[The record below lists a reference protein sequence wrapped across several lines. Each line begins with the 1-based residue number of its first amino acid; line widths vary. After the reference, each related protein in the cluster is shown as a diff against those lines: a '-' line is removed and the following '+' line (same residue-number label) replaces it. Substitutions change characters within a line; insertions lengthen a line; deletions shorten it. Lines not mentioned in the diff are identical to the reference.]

1 MDIACEL
8 GDSRTKRKNIMR
20 FTDLI
25 VGATAASGVLAAPGV
40 SKNKK
45 RQGGFDFTGVNQSG
59 AEFGQDTLPGQLGK
73 EYTWPVNSAI
83 DVRRRSRS
91 RRR

>member
-1 MDIACEL
+1 
-8 GDSRTKRKNIMR
+8 MR

-25 VGATAASGVLAAPGV
+25 VGATAASGALAAPGT

-45 RQGGFDFTGVNQSG
+45 RQGGFDFSGVNQSG

-83 DVRRRSRS
+83 DVRRRKSRHATA
-91 RRR
+91 R